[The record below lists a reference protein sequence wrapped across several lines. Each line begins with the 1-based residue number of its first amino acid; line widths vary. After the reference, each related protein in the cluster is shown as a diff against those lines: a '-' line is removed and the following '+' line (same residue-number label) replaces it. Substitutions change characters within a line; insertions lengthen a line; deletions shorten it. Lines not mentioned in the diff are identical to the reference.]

1 MTDRTHS
8 EDAEHEVVEEALH
21 VVTTLRDMGRGENIR
36 SSLGGA
42 CGGQQRTHSQSSA
55 TDIDSNEHDDCGL
68 AEYSMCTPRELR
80 KVGNGRGCKTGGG
93 WLTGTPA
100 HTIIRSSH

>member
-1 MTDRTHS
+1 MTGRTHS

-42 CGGQQRTHSQSSA
+42 RRGHQRTRAQSLGKRRRLERA
-55 TDIDSNEHDDCGL
+55 
-68 AEYSMCTPRELR
+68 R
-80 KVGNGRGCKTGGG
+80 
-93 WLTGTPA
+93 
-100 HTIIRSSH
+100 